1 MSSNLTEQE
10 LTAVCFRDAQWLA
23 MNPLVM
29 ENVIEYFSIS
39 QFYDK
44 TCNNETIKMQSRFNQ
59 FETVEMNRG
68 LHDMTGIEYE
78 VTLAMP
84 PQLFVIVKQNRKS
97 PKSVIP
103 VQYYYII
110 DGTIYQAPNAY
121 MLFANRIMT
130 SLHLIN
136 ISFKEAFKS
145 VRFDPEKGYWWSTDE
160 KTDNEMINEI
170 EEFENTNISY
180 INQQESKIY
189 QARIDQRIAESVSKP
204 IEIEEKIEEEKIK
217 KTKSNLED
225 KLISKREKKHSSS
238 SVSSYG
244 HSSKRR
250 KKLNSTSSENMNSS
264 VLSSKST
271 SYSSLASSNISKT
284 IKHDSNGNNSHNSH
298 TSHIHKYSNTS

>member
-10 LTAVCFRDAQWLA
+10 LTTVCFRDPQWLA
-23 MNPLVM
+23 LNPLVM
-29 ENVIEYFSIS
+29 ENVIEYFSYS

-59 FETVEMNRG
+59 FDSVEMNKG

-97 PKSVIP
+97 PTSASP

-110 DGTIYQAPNAY
+110 NGTIYQAPNAY

-160 KTDNEMINEI
+160 KTDKEMINEI
-170 EEFENTNISY
+170 EEIENTNISLL
-180 INQQESKIY
+180 NQQESRIY
-189 QARIDQRIAESVSKP
+189 QMRIDQRIVESISKP
-204 IEIEEKIEEEKIK
+204 IEIEEKVEEEKIK
-217 KTKSNLED
+217 KTKSMTLED
-225 KLISKREKKHSSS
+225 KLIGKREKKHSSS

-250 KKLNSTSSENMNSS
+250 KKLNSTSSENMNS
-264 VLSSKST
+264 LSSKSA
-271 SYSSLASSNISKT
+271 SYSSLNSSSIAK
-284 IKHDSNGNNSHNSH
+284 KHDVNGTASH
-298 TSHIHKYSNTS
+298 THK

>member
-10 LTAVCFRDAQWLA
+10 LTTVCFRDPQWLA
-23 MNPLVM
+23 LNPLLM
-29 ENVIEYFSIS
+29 ENVIEYFSYS

-59 FETVEMNRG
+59 FETVEMNKG
-68 LHDMTGIEYE
+68 LRDMTGIEYE

-97 PKSVIP
+97 ETKVSP

-110 DGTIYQAPNAY
+110 NGTIYQAPNAY

-145 VRFDPEKGYWWSTDE
+145 VRFDPDKGYWWSTDE
-160 KTDNEMINEI
+160 KTDKEMINEI
-170 EEFENTNISY
+170 EEIEDANISY
-180 INQQESKIY
+180 INQQESRIY
-189 QARIDQRIAESVSKP
+189 QMRIDKRIAESVSKP
-204 IEIEEKIEEEKIK
+204 IEIEEKVEEDKIK
-217 KTKSNLED
+217 KTKSMILED
-225 KLISKREKKHSSS
+225 KLINKREKKHSSS
-238 SVSSYG
+238 SVSSFG

-264 VLSSKST
+264 VLSSKSA
-271 SYSSLASSNISKT
+271 SYSSLTSNNISKSV
-284 IKHDSNGNNSHNSH
+284 KHDSNGNNSH
-298 TSHIHKYSNTS
+298 TSHLHKYINS